1 MHVVTNLLKDFII
14 NSIIWYIISARP
26 SNLSVEILGDGYYY
40 VYEGALDE
48 TINCTAIMNPNTTT
62 LSLIAKKSANVDDYN
77 FAPKINIA
85 TFVEPNTESGC
96 YPTVRVVYYFIFQDF
111 LLNSESNNEHLGCL
125 ANDTISGQFYIS
137 EFRRVNVPT
146 IH

>member
-14 NSIIWYIISARP
+14 NSIIWCIISAPP
-26 SNLSVEILGDGYYY
+26 SDLSMESLGGGYDY
-40 VYEGALDE
+40 GSSLDE
-48 TINCTAIMNPNTTT
+48 TINCTAIMNPDTTT

-77 FAPKINIA
+77 FAPKINIT

-96 YPTVRVVYYFIFQDF
+96 YPTVRVVYHFIYPYFLKNINYHDA
-111 LLNSESNNEHLGCL
+111 LGCL

-137 EFRRVNVPT
+137 EFRKVNVLI
-146 IH
+146 IHR

>member
-1 MHVVTNLLKDFII
+1 MHMVTNLLKDFII
-14 NSIIWYIISARP
+14 NSIIWFIISAPP
-26 SNLSVEILGDGYYY
+26 SNLSVEILGDGH
-40 VYEGALDE
+40 VYNGALLDE

-77 FAPKINIA
+77 FAPKINIT
-85 TFVEPNTESGC
+85 TFVEPNAESGC
-96 YPTVRVVYYFIFQDF
+96 YPTVRVVYYFIFRDF
-111 LLNSESNNEHLGCL
+111 LLGSNSNNEHLGCL